1 MFLIGYVED
10 NAYKTIEIIGKE
22 GEAYAS
28 IRERAN
34 KEYEELCRPGVEEL
48 EAYVCTVDVKFSSS
62 SKEYTYFCNRRLPST
77 YKHIITP
84 EGDILQIVRFKY
96 RTPKE
101 LKAMAQSRGFSYSI
115 YKVLHGT
122 AIK

>member
-10 NAYKTIEIIGKE
+10 DAYKTIEIIGKE
-22 GEAYAS
+22 GETYAS

-48 EAYVCTVDVKFSSS
+48 EAYICTVDVKFSSS
-62 SKEYTYFCNRRLPST
+62 SKEYTYFCNVQLQK
-77 YKHIITP
+77 YKYIRTTS
-84 EGDILQIVRFKY
+84 GDTLQIVRCKY

-101 LKAMAQSRGFSYSI
+101 LRAMAQSRGFSYSD